1 LDWYMSIINNG
12 AGRVPEAIKFGLFVN
27 KEYQKFFCGY
37 QEGVFPAEFGQ
48 WQDLALDNP
57 QAQLF
62 GLKKTTSLPALT
74 FANNAGLNCIIQNS
88 DLEMSCRTLQLSLSR
103 ERFSIPA
110 REYHFKAQLNLLEDN
125 RQIELYQ
132 RSEMEKFLSSRTVYS
147 ARARVFADLKNKR
160 IRVFYQDKE
169 ITRGRGLY
177 ATVFFAGDQ
186 ARFNSF
192 DNDTQWE
199 MNKISSG
206 KMKLRITHK
215 RFINFSFGWELELS
229 KDDLLEIRVL
239 VKTAKECSIIY
250 RDLHLELG
258 DEYKSW
264 KTAYEEGNF
273 SIKNYIHGLAPIRLK
288 NSKVSGLALEP
299 LDKNSIFSLSF
310 YASAQAEKTVLNIFK
325 RLELEN
331 EYLAL
336 GFSTIVPRNKQVL
349 PAGESIFFE
358 GGLALGKK
366 IELEVSLKNRIILN
380 KQDLKLVFDRGR
392 TAIIYKGKELTQDL
406 GVYTSVRC
414 ASVWYDS
421 SQAVWD
427 IRKSDLK
434 SIVAVGSWPSV
445 PILQSWH
452 LELKGSNSIYWKVD
466 LEAYEGVFLEIEQAN
481 LMLSSAYDSWLIPEG
496 NKGKFID
503 EYTGEYDILPFRFW
517 YGKSSE
523 ITARALNLPRVS
535 FRSNLKGP
543 GLRAV
548 VENTDSLYRARL
560 LQFQKSNP
568 AALGV
573 RKYRHFEGVI
583 EIG

>member
-1 LDWYMSIINNG
+1 GCIL
-12 AGRVPEAIKFGLFVN
+12 EAIKFGLFVN

-37 QEGVFPAEFGQ
+37 QEGDFPAEFKQ
-48 WQDLALDNP
+48 WQDLPLDNP
-57 QAQLF
+57 QARLF
-62 GLKKTTSLPALT
+62 GLKRTASLPALT

-88 DLEMSCRTLQLSLSR
+88 DFEMSCRTLQLSLSG
-103 ERFSIPA
+103 ERFSSPA
-110 REYHFKAQLNLLEDN
+110 REYHFKAQLNLLEDGC
-125 RQIELYQ
+125 QVELYQ

-186 ARFNSF
+186 TWFNSF

-199 MNKISSG
+199 INKISSG
-206 KMKLRITHK
+206 KMELRISHN
-215 RFINFSFGWELELS
+215 RFVNFSFKWELEL
-229 KDDLLEIRVL
+229 KKNDLLEVRVL
-239 VKTAKECSIIY
+239 VKSEQECSVIY
-250 RDLHLELG
+250 RDLRLELSG
-258 DEYKSW
+258 EYKSW

-273 SIKNYIHGLAPIRLK
+273 SIKNYIHGLAPVRLK
-288 NSKVSGLALEP
+288 NSKVSGLILEP
-299 LDKNSIFSLSF
+299 LDKNSISNLSF
-310 YASAQAEKTVLNIFK
+310 FVSSQAEKSLLNIFK
-325 RLELEN
+325 RLELQD
-331 EYLAL
+331 EYLVL
-336 GFSTIVPRNKQVL
+336 SFSTIVPRNKQAL

-358 GGLALGKK
+358 GGIALGEK
-366 IELEVSLKNRIILN
+366 IGLGVSLKNRIILN

-392 TAIIYKGKELTQDL
+392 TAILYKGKELTQDL
-406 GVYTSVRC
+406 GAYTSVRC

-427 IRKSDLK
+427 ISKSDLK
-434 SIVAVGSWPSV
+434 SIIAVGSWPSV

-452 LELKGSNSIYWKVD
+452 LELKGENSIYWKVD
-466 LEAYEGVFLEIEQAN
+466 LEAYEEVFLEIEQAN
-481 LMLSSAYDSWLIPEG
+481 LMLSGAYDSWLIPEA

-503 EYTGEYDILPFRFW
+503 EYTAEYDILPFRFW

-523 ITARALNLPRVS
+523 ITARALNLPKVS
-535 FRSNLKGP
+535 FRNNLKGS

-573 RKYRHFEGVI
+573 KKYRYFEGVI
-583 EIG
+583 KIG